1 METIKPINILNKKP
15 FGYLLPQGINV
26 ARLSDGSPH
35 PVNSTTLK
43 FQEIDQIEFL
53 RELDPRSHK
62 IFDSNWYQNDKKQDP
77 DTGRWYWYPVERCA
91 LPFQY
96 IIKTKQLTHLCGNN
110 IQFTDS
116 NQNPSDTD
124 RDLLINFKQA
134 WKNKNMEV
142 AWYDSANSVKCTGDV
157 AFCGYLADN
166 VFGYRIFSFFEG
178 DILYPH
184 YNYVTGK
191 MDVFGR
197 EYSRY
202 NLNGKEVEK
211 ILEVWDNKKMYRFKR
226 DTKPGIKKAIK
237 YILELFGLNDGWS
250 LEYEE
255 FHGFPFMPIS
265 YHRNKYGACWTFIQ
279 PQIEQYEKDFSRY
292 LEVNK
297 SNVRPIIVITGD
309 DVEIKGD
316 ADKPITSIVTGAGG
330 DAKRIPAGEVSQSYE
345 NQLRIQREN
354 IFMGAFV
361 VLPPEA
367 RSGDE
372 SGISI
377 KIKYSPAIEQAMAD
391 ANEYNPFVDDM
402 VKIFKYGYS
411 VEVGKIA
418 EYQTMNI
425 TGEIIPFIHQN
436 EAEIMQSLMTGVS
449 AGYLSK
455 ESAAQEC
462 PYSANDEMRR
472 LKEQMKSELA
482 VNSITDVMYSS
493 NKDKEGET
501 EVIEKTEAA

>member
-1 METIKPINILNKKP
+1 MEAIKPRNILNKKP
-15 FGYLLPQGINV
+15 FGYLLPQGKNT
-26 ARLSDGSPH
+26 ARISDGSPH
-35 PVNSTTLK
+35 PVNSVTQL

-62 IFDSNWYQNDKKQDP
+62 IFDRNWYQDDKKQDP

-96 IIKTKQLTHLCGNN
+96 IIKTKHLTHLCGNN

-116 NQNPSDTD
+116 NQNPSDSD
-124 RDLLINFKQA
+124 KDLLVNFKQA

-157 AFCGYLADN
+157 AFCGYLAN
-166 VFGYRIFSFFEG
+166 GEFGYRIFSFLDG
-178 DILYPH
+178 DILYPN

-191 MDVFGR
+191 MDLFGR

-202 NLNGKEVEK
+202 NSQGKKVER
-211 ILEVWDNKKMYRFKR
+211 ILEVWDNQKLYRFR
-226 DTKPGIKKAIK
+226 RETSGIKGVANRL
-237 YILELFGLNDGWS
+237 LEWLGLDDGWT
-250 LEYEE
+250 LEYED
-255 FHGFPFMPIS
+255 FHGFPSIPIS
-265 YHRNKYGACWTFIQ
+265 YHRNRFGACWVFFQ

-309 DVEIKGD
+309 NVEIKGD
-316 ADKPITSIVTGAGG
+316 SDKPITSIVTGAGG

-455 ESAAQEC
+455 ETAAQEC
-462 PYSANDEMRR
+462 PYSANDELRR
-472 LKEQMKSELA
+472 LKEQMKSELGA
-482 VNSITDVMYSS
+482 DSITDVMYRSS
-493 NKDKEGET
+493 KGKET
-501 EVIEKTEAA
+501 EVVEETEAA

>member
-1 METIKPINILNKKP
+1 MEDIKPRNILNKKP
-15 FGYLLPQGINV
+15 FGYLLPQGAV
-26 ARLSDGSPH
+26 TSRLSDGSPH
-35 PVNSTTLK
+35 PVNYTTQR

-62 IFDSNWYQNDKKQDP
+62 IFDPNWYEDDIKKDDQ
-77 DTGRWYWYPVERCA
+77 GRWVRYPVERCA

-96 IIKTKQLTHLCGNN
+96 IIKTKHLTHLCGNN

-124 RDLLINFKQA
+124 KQLLVNFKQA

-157 AFCGYLADN
+157 AFCGYLFNDE
-166 VFGYRIFSFFEG
+166 FGYRIFSFFDG
-178 DILYPH
+178 DTLYPH

-191 MDVFGR
+191 MDLFGR

-202 NLNGKEVEK
+202 NAGGKEVER
-211 ILEVWDNKKMYRFKR
+211 ILEVWDNQKLYRFKR
-226 DTKPGIKKAIK
+226 SSSGIKGIANR
-237 YILELFGLNDGWS
+237 ILYWLGLDDGWT
-250 LEYEE
+250 LEFEDI
-255 FHGFPFMPIS
+255 HGFPFMPIS
-265 YHRNKYGACWTFIQ
+265 YHRNRYGACWVFEQ
-279 PQIEQYEKDFSRY
+279 PGIEQYEKDFSRY

-297 SNVRPIIVITGD
+297 SNVRPIMVIIGD
-309 DVEIKGD
+309 DIEIKGD
-316 ADKPITSIVTGAGG
+316 KNKPITSIVTGAGG
-330 DAKRIPAGEVSQSYE
+330 DAKRIPAGEASQSYE
-345 NQLRIQREN
+345 NQLKVERDN
-354 IFMGAFV
+354 IFLGAFV

-411 VEVGKIA
+411 VEIGKIA

-436 EAEIMQSLMTGVS
+436 EAEIMSSLMTGVS

-455 ESAAQEC
+455 ETAAQEC
-462 PYSANDEMRR
+462 PYSANDELRR
-472 LKEQMKSELA
+472 LKEQIKSELGA
-482 VNSITDVMYSS
+482 DSITDVMYNSS
-493 NKDKEGET
+493 KGKST
-501 EVIEKTEAA
+501 EVVEETEAA

>member
-1 METIKPINILNKKP
+1 METIKPRNILNKKP
-15 FGYLLPQGINV
+15 FGYLLPQGINTE
-26 ARLSDGSPH
+26 RISDGSPH
-35 PVNSTTLK
+35 PVNSTSYR
-43 FQEIDQIEFL
+43 FREIDQIEFL
-53 RELDPRSHK
+53 RELDPRSHN
-62 IFDSNWYQNDKKQDP
+62 IFDRNWYQDDKKQDP
-77 DTGRWYWYPVERCA
+77 ETGKWYWYPVERCA
-91 LPFQY
+91 IPFQY
-96 IIKTKQLTHLCGNN
+96 IIKTKHLTHLCGNN

-116 NQNPSDTD
+116 NQTPSDTD
-124 RDLLINFKQA
+124 KDLLVNFKQG
-134 WKNKNMEV
+134 WRNKNMEV
-142 AWYDSANSVKCTGDV
+142 AWYDCANSAECTGDV
-157 AFCGYLADN
+157 AFCGYLAN
-166 VFGYRIFSFFEG
+166 NEFGYRIFSFFEG

-191 MDVFGR
+191 MDLFGR

-202 NLNGKEVEK
+202 NFIEGETEK
-211 ILEVWDNKKMYRFKR
+211 ILEVWDNKNMYTYKR
-226 DTKPGIKKAIK
+226 RKQSGAKGVYNKFMK
-237 YILELFGLNDGWS
+237 LLGLNDGW
-250 LEYEE
+250 EE
-255 FHGFPFMPIS
+255 IYKTPHNYPFMPIS
-265 YHRNKYGACWTFIQ
+265 YHRKKYGACWTLVQ

-309 DVEIKGD
+309 NVEIKGD

-345 NQLRIQREN
+345 NQLRIQRES

-391 ANEYNPFVDDM
+391 ANEYNLFVDEM

-411 VEVGKIA
+411 VEIGDTTG
-418 EYQTMNI
+418 YQTMNI

-455 ESAAQEC
+455 ETAAQEC
-462 PYSANDEMRR
+462 PYSANDELRR
-472 LKEQMKSELA
+472 LKEQMKSELGA
-482 VNSITDVMYSS
+482 DSITDVMYRRS
-493 NKDKEGET
+493 KGK
-501 EVIEKTEAA
+501 KQK

>member
-1 METIKPINILNKKP
+1 METIKPRNILNKKP
-15 FGYLLPQGINV
+15 FGYLLPQRIDTS
-26 ARLSDGSPH
+26 RISDGSPH
-35 PVNSTTLK
+35 PVNPVTQL

-62 IFDSNWYQNDKKQDP
+62 IFDHNWYEDDKKQDP

-91 LPFQY
+91 FPIQY
-96 IIKTKQLTHLCGNN
+96 IIKTKHLTHLCGNN

-116 NQNPSDTD
+116 NQNPSDSD
-124 RDLLINFKQA
+124 KDLLVNFKQA

-157 AFCGYLADN
+157 AFCGYLANDE
-166 VFGYRIFSFFEG
+166 FGYRIFSFFDG

-191 MDVFGR
+191 MDLFGR
-197 EYSRY
+197 EYSRC
-202 NLNGKEVEK
+202 NSKGKHVER
-211 ILEVWDNKKMYRFKR
+211 ILEVWDNQKFYRFKR
-226 DTKPGIKKAIK
+226 ETSGVKGITNR
-237 YILELFGLNDGWS
+237 LLDWLGLDDGWT
-250 LEYEE
+250 LEHEN
-255 FHGFPFMPIS
+255 FHGFPSMPIS
-265 YHRNKYGACWTFIQ
+265 YHRNKFGACWVFFQ

-309 DVEIKGD
+309 NVEIKGD

-345 NQLRIQREN
+345 NQLKIQREN

-377 KIKYSPAIEQAMAD
+377 KIRYSPAIEQAMAD
-391 ANEYNPFVDDM
+391 ANEYNPFVDEI

-418 EYQTMNI
+418 EYAAMNI

-436 EAEIMQSLMTGVS
+436 EAEIMQSLMTGVT

-455 ESAAQEC
+455 ETAAQEC
-462 PYSANDEMRR
+462 PYSSNDELRR
-472 LKEQMKSELA
+472 LKEQMKSELGA
-482 VNSITDVMYSS
+482 NSITDVMYNSS
-493 NKDKEGET
+493 KGKKT
-501 EVIEKTEAA
+501 EVVEETKAV